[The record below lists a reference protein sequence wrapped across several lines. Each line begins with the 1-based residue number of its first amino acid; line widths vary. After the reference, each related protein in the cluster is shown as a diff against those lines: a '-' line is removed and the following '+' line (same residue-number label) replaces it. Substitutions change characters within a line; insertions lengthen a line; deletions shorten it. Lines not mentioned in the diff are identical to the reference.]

1 MTIDQPWALFGVFP
15 LVAYLTGSIP
25 FGVLIARSR
34 GIDIRAHG
42 SGNIGA
48 TNVLRIVG
56 KPWGI
61 LCVVLD
67 VLKGLLPSLAAGVLL
82 TGLSGKAAPTLAQ
95 QLSWVLVALAAI
107 CGHVFSVWLKFR
119 GGKGVATGFGVVAGI
134 WPFFTVAGLAG
145 LGVWIVV
152 TRVSRYVSVGSMMAA
167 LSLGPLFVAWN
178 WMMLGWTAV
187 IDLWPLGAMALVM
200 ALLIVVRHRSNIAKL
215 LAGTEGRIDD
225 PRGQE

>member
-1 MTIDQPWALFGVFP
+1 MTTDQPWVLFGVFP
-15 LVAYLTGSIP
+15 LVAYLAGSIP

-61 LCVVLD
+61 LCLVLD

-119 GGKGVATGFGVVAGI
+119 GGKGVATGFGVVVGI

-187 IDLWPLGAMALVM
+187 IDLWPLEAMALVM

-215 LAGTEGRIDD
+215 LAGTEGRIDK
-225 PRGQE
+225 PRRQG

>member
-1 MTIDQPWALFGVFP
+1 MTTDQPWVLFGVFP
-15 LVAYLTGSIP
+15 LVAYLAGSIP

-61 LCVVLD
+61 LCLVLD

-119 GGKGVATGFGVVAGI
+119 GGKGVATGFGVVVGI
-134 WPFFTVAGLAG
+134 WPFFTVVGLAG

-215 LAGTEGRIDD
+215 LAGTEGRIDE
-225 PRGQE
+225 PRRQG

>member
-1 MTIDQPWALFGVFP
+1 MTIDQPWVLFGVFP
-15 LVAYLTGSIP
+15 LVAYLAGSIP
-25 FGVLIARSR
+25 FGVLIARSQ

-42 SGNIGA
+42 SGNTGA

-56 KPWGI
+56 KRWGI
-61 LCVVLD
+61 LCCVLD

-82 TGLSGKAAPTLAQ
+82 TGLSGKTAPTPAQ

-119 GGKGVATGFGVVAGI
+119 GGKGVATAFGVVVGI

-152 TRVSRYVSVGSMMAA
+152 TRVSRFVSVGSMMSA
-167 LSLGPLFVAWN
+167 LSLAPLFVAWN
-178 WMMLGWTAV
+178 WMILGWTAV
-187 IDLWPLGAMALVM
+187 IDLWPMVAMAVVM
-200 ALLIVVRHRSNIAKL
+200 GLLIVIRHRSNIAKL

>member
-1 MTIDQPWALFGVFP
+1 MTIDQPWVLFGVFP
-15 LVAYLTGSIP
+15 LVAYLAGSIP

-42 SGNIGA
+42 SGNTGA

-56 KPWGI
+56 KRWGI
-61 LCVVLD
+61 LCCVLD

-82 TGLSGKAAPTLAQ
+82 TGLSGKAAPTPAH
-95 QLSWVLVALAAI
+95 QLSWVLVALGAI

-119 GGKGVATGFGVVAGI
+119 GGKGVATGFGVVVGI
-134 WPFFTVAGLAG
+134 WPFFTVVGLAG

-152 TRVSRYVSVGSMMAA
+152 TRVSRFVSVGSMISA

-178 WMMLGWTAV
+178 WMMLGWMAV
-187 IDLWPLGAMALVM
+187 IDLWPLEAMALVM

-215 LAGTEGRIDD
+215 LAGTEGRIDK
-225 PRGQE
+225 PRRQG